1 MFTGGMIVNRLYCV
15 NEAVYLVKFKNAP
28 EDAPRGENNTMRIIR
43 LKPGKTDKF
52 EFPFSGELPDEFEF
66 EERKVRYK
74 ENGEIVERVL

>member
-1 MFTGGMIVNRLYCV
+1 MIVNRLYCV
-15 NEAVYLVKFKNAP
+15 GERVYLVKFKN
-28 EDAPRGENNTMRIIR
+28 ENKTMRIIR